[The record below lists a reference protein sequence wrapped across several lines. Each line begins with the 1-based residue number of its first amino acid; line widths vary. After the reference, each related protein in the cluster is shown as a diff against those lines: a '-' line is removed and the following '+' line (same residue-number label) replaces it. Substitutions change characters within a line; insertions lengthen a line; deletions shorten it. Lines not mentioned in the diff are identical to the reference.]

1 MLPQP
6 FCLLRHLRGKNSL
19 SLLEIRRCGVLL
31 RDGGG
36 DWELGFCR
44 WAWVQIPTLMFF
56 LLCDQKVIQFLSI
69 LLSLSVKRDK
79 DSPYFFEKEVI
90 RIN

>member
-1 MLPQP
+1 M
-6 FCLLRHLRGKNSL
+6 G
-19 SLLEIRRCGVLL
+19 
-31 RDGGG
+31 
-36 DWELGFCR
+36 LGSNPDSN
-44 WAWVQIPTLMFF
+44 VF